1 MSTRFMLNMALLD
14 EEMAYAEHDK
24 AIPDFCK

>member
-1 MSTRFMLNMALLD
+1 MGTRFMGNMALLD

-24 AIPDFCK
+24 AIPDFYK

>member
-1 MSTRFMLNMALLD
+1 MVNMVLLD